1 MSFGNRK
8 ELPQQDPFG
17 NRKELP
23 QQDSFGNRKELPQQ
37 DSFGN
42 RKELPQRQTFFGRD
56 MVNIAAESMTVSRT
70 ALSSLLLL
78 LLHFFSP

>member
-8 ELPQQDPFG
+8 Q
-17 NRKELP
+17 
-23 QQDSFGNRKELPQQ
+23 
-37 DSFGN
+37 
-42 RKELPQRQTFFGRD
+42 LPQRQTFFGRD

-78 LLHFFSP
+78 HFFQSLKMISNGTE